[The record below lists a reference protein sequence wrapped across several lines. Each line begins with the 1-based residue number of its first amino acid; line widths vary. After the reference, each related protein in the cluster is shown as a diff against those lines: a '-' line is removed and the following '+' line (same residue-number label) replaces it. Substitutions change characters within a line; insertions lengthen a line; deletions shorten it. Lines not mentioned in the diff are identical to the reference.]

1 MSKDS
6 DDLIRRGLEERARQ
20 REGRASPLENLQGLP
35 RDLAAILEM
44 GRAAEAKAARC
55 NEFYSGI
62 TSALVEFERV
72 EKARLS
78 EIAFTFPADRE
89 KHLKQAVAQKRK
101 EILAVSGLAADRER
115 VRGELAE
122 LKAKAVGVRAMYADP
137 VVVLTRGEITSEKAQ
152 RYRDALR
159 NSGPV
164 EIRAMLETAISTN
177 DRSLAAAL
185 FSRLDALPDDDR
197 RHVGISKKDVAL
209 ILAGPESR
217 GALAACD
224 NVSLLADKV
233 EMTAAQTE
241 GREIPSDTRIAIGL
255 RERDLARDIENI
267 TNNSEPKDAAE

>member
-6 DDLIRRGLEERARQ
+6 DDLIRRGLENRARQ

-44 GRAAEAKAARC
+44 GRVAETKAARC
-55 NEFYSGI
+55 TEFYAGI
-62 TSALVEFERV
+62 TSALVDFERV

-89 KHLKQAVAQKRK
+89 KHLKQAIAQKRK
-101 EILAVSGLAADRER
+101 ELLAISGPAADRER
-115 VRGELAE
+115 IRGELAE
-122 LKAKAVGVRAMYADP
+122 LKAQAIGVRAMYADP

-164 EIRAMLETAISTN
+164 EIRAMLETAVSTN
-177 DRSLAAAL
+177 DRSLAAAC
-185 FSRLDALPDDDR
+185 FSRMDALGDDER
-197 RHVGISKKDVAL
+197 KHVGVSKKDVAL

-224 NVSLLADKV
+224 NIALQADKI
-233 EMTAAQTE
+233 EITAARTE

-255 RERDLARDIENI
+255 RERDLARDIEKI
-267 TNNSEPKDAAE
+267 SNNSEPKEQE